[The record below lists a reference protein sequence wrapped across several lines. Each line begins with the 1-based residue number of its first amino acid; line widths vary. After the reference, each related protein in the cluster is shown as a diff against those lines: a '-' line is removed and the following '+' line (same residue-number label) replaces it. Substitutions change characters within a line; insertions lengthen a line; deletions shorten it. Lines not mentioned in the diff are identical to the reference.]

1 LITEESQKQAP
12 EELDPAGTSHKGS
25 TDRPTLPPN
34 SSLALY
40 PSISK
45 RLVESLEDYM
55 TNLLLMAI
63 SKR

>member
-1 LITEESQKQAP
+1 LLEESQKQAL
-12 EELDPAGTSHKGS
+12 EELDPAGTSHRGN
-25 TDRPTLPPN
+25 TDRLALPPN
-34 SSLALY
+34 SFLILY
-40 PSISK
+40 LSISK